1 MFSLDTGVIIR
12 RYKNSWYGRNIIT
25 LACSISSPSYSIHLA
40 LPSFPISP
48 LTHLLKNTPSP
59 LTTCWKEFYSN
70 LDVYHE
76 MQFACSKHQPPQRTI
91 NTTADFEP
99 LVYPLPCL
107 AWKWD
112 QWALCFTLR
121 SPFPPLLHTPTFPPP
136 LSASW
141 LLAQFYAPFPMH
153 SATPDSQWMNAQF
166 CIPVCKNFPNN
177 TDWRKCNRCKC
188 LSVVVIIRVKNP
200 CGIYLIINRYCP
212 LCVLKETRK
221 GVL

>member
-48 LTHLLKNTPSP
+48 LTYLLKNTPSP
-59 LTTCWKEFYSN
+59 LATCWKEFYSN

-99 LVYPLPCL
+99 LVYP
-107 AWKWD
+107 
-112 QWALCFTLR
+112 
-121 SPFPPLLHTPTFPPP
+121 PP
-136 LSASW
+136 LSSLKMRPVSLVLHTQIPLPSTPPRPNLPTSSFRFMAISTI
-141 LLAQFYAPFPMH
+141 LCSISYAV
-153 SATPDSQWMNAQF
+153 SD
-166 CIPVCKNFPNN
+166 
-177 TDWRKCNRCKC
+177 
-188 LSVVVIIRVKNP
+188 
-200 CGIYLIINRYCP
+200 
-212 LCVLKETRK
+212 TR
-221 GVL
+221 